1 MRRTR
6 VTMNARGVDELQQD
20 HNAYQLCTGH
30 GPIRKWRRLMGES
43 SGYPTEPKNVQAK
56 TGRRG

>member
-1 MRRTR
+1 
-6 VTMNARGVDELQQD
+6 MNVRGLDELQQD

-30 GPIRKWRRLMGES
+30 RPIRKWRRLMGES
-43 SGYPTEPKNVQAK
+43 SGYPTELENVQAK